1 MMLDLCRLCLVCL
14 NGLWLH
20 GKDGGGPIDD
30 VYMLYGSGRQVC
42 DGGQDV
48 ADGQSGHGLKD
59 GNKGGMKGISRL
71 KEGASGGWGAL

>member
-48 ADGQSGHGLKD
+48 AMDRAGVV
-59 GNKGGMKGISRL
+59 
-71 KEGASGGWGAL
+71 